1 MTDST
6 PPPPPPEQPAGQP
19 SGQPVG
25 GQPVAAQPLSDSDAR
40 LWVTLAH
47 AGTIL
52 FGFVPALIVWL
63 IGKDRSQFVND
74 EAKEALNFGIFLTGI
89 YVIAWILNATVIGAI
104 LGIPLLLAGFVISL
118 IFCIKGAMKA
128 NKGETYRYPLS
139 IRLVK

>member
-19 SGQPVG
+19 TG

-63 IGKDRSQFVND
+63 IGKDRSKFVND
-74 EAKEALNFGIFLTGI
+74 EAKEALNFAILLTILYIVG
-89 YVIAWILNATVIGAI
+89 WILTVILIGV
-104 LGIPLLLAGFVISL
+104 LVLLAAFVLSL
-118 IFCIKGAMKA
+118 VFCIQGAMKA
-128 NKGETYRYPLS
+128 NKGESYRYPLNL
-139 IRLVK
+139 RLVK